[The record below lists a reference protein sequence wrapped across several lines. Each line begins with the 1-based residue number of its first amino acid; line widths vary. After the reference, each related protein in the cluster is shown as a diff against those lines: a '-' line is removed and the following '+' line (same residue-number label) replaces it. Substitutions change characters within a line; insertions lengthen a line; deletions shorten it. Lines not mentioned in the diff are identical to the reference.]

1 MARQWQGSTTVKH
14 LMTDT
19 IRTTILDDGLTVV
32 TEHMSGV
39 RSVTMGVWVDV
50 GSRDETDAEAGA
62 SHFLEHLAFKGT
74 ETLSAR
80 EIAEQ
85 VDAMGGDMNAFTTKE
100 YTAYHLRCLDED
112 AEVGLGLL
120 ADIVSKPALRIE
132 EVQSEQRVILE
143 EIAMRADEPDSLVH
157 ELMHEAR
164 FGSHPLGRDIAGSA
178 ETVSAMT
185 PEMIGS
191 FHANTY
197 RPGATVV
204 ALAGKIDHDRAVALV
219 RTRMAMP
226 TKDGRAKREAPTH
239 VPQRVTSAH
248 DDTEQVHVSLAL
260 SGYER
265 SHADRYAWGL
275 VDQVFGGGMSSRL
288 FQEIRESRGLA
299 YSIYSYRA
307 AYEDAGYT
315 GIGFGTAP
323 DHLTEVLDLVEIE
336 LQKLLADGIS
346 DVELARAKKSIRGGT
361 AMAMEDTGSRM
372 NRLGRS
378 QLLTRE
384 VLDLDD
390 ILARTESVTTSD
402 CLRVIEHI
410 VRGPR
415 TISVVGPVEFTDHSV
430 LNPVG

>member
-1 MARQWQGSTTVKH
+1 
-14 LMTDT
+14 MTDS
-19 IRTTILDDGLTVV
+19 IRTTVLDDGLTVV
-32 TEHMSGV
+32 TEQMPGV

-50 GSRDETDAEAGA
+50 GSRDETPNEAGA

-80 EIAEQ
+80 EIAER
-85 VDAMGGDMNAFTTKE
+85 VDGMGGDMNAFTTKE

-112 AEVGLGLL
+112 ADEGLGLL
-120 ADIVSKPALRIE
+120 CDIVSKPALRDE
-132 EVQSEQRVILE
+132 EVDSEKRVILE

-164 FGSHPLGRDIAGSA
+164 FGIHPLGRDIAGSV

-185 PEMIGS
+185 PTMIGA
-191 FHANTY
+191 FHGNTY
-197 RPGATVV
+197 RPGASVVAVAGKLDHDSVV
-204 ALAGKIDHDRAVALV
+204 ALVSARMELPAKDARAL
-219 RTRMAMP
+219 
-226 TKDGRAKREAPTH
+226 RAAPTAI
-239 VPQRVTSAH
+239 PARVTQMH

-265 SHADRYAWGL
+265 SHPDRYAWGL

-288 FQEIRESRGLA
+288 FQEIREARGLT

-336 LQKLLADGIS
+336 LAKLLQDGVS
-346 DVELARAKKSIRGGT
+346 EAELARAKKSLRGGT

-372 NRLGRS
+372 NRIGRS
-378 QLLTRE
+378 QLLTAE
-384 VLDLDD
+384 VLDLDEV
-390 ILARTESVTTSD
+390 LTRTDSVTRAD
-402 CLRVIEHI
+402 CQRVIENI
-410 VRGPR
+410 VVGPR

-430 LNPVG
+430 LNAAAS